1 MKQLQFYGAQLKQS
15 IEQKKYSKDC
25 IAKHPACFLQI
36 KEHMDLD
43 LKGTNDRLY
52 MQNFE
57 HDHLAHTRTQRK
69 SFSTE

>member
-1 MKQLQFYGAQLKQS
+1 MKQLQFYGAQLKES
-15 IEQKKYSKDC
+15 IEQKS
-25 IAKHPACFLQI
+25 IWRIPLRNTACFLQI

-57 HDHLAHTRTQRK
+57 HGYLAQTRTRRK